1 MEKDKLLKKE
11 KVILDFYATWC
22 GPCNALSPII
32 EEVSKETNTELIKIN
47 IEENSD
53 LAEQFGIMSLPTVL
67 IIKKGKIVN
76 EFIGLRQKEMY
87 LKALI

>member
-67 IIKKGKIVN
+67 ILKKGEIVN
-76 EFIGLRQKEMY
+76 EFVGLRQKEMY
-87 LKALI
+87 LKELL